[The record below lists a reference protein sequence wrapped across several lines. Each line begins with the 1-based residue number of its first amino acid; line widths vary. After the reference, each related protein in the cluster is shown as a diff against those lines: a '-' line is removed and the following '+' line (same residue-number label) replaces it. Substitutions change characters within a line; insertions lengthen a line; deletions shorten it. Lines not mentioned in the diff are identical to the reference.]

1 MIAEVSGVSGIP
13 QIIALVVVALIF
25 ATILFWSVRSK
36 SHNKS

>member
-1 MIAEVSGVSGIP
+1 MIAEVSGTSGIP
-13 QIIALVVVALIF
+13 QVIALVVVALIF

>member
-13 QIIALVVVALIF
+13 QIIALAVVALIF
-25 ATILFWSVRSK
+25 ATILFWSIRSK

>member
-1 MIAEVSGVSGIP
+1 MIAEVSGASGIP
-13 QIIALVVVALIF
+13 QVIALVIVALIF